1 MRRLKQGPVPAG
13 EIILNPIKNIIVPT
27 DFSEVSDI
35 AERSAVALA
44 TQDGAAIH
52 LLHVIRLPFFHTTY
66 DLNVPEAIWEGLRR
80 DADQQMEEARMKLEK
95 CGAVDVREL
104 VSESLQPAE
113 AIAKSARELDADL
126 VVMATH
132 GHQGIKHAMIGS
144 VTERTAR
151 TCPVPVLSVK
161 GYGITEAPIERIL
174 FATDFSSHSKHAL
187 SVASSF
193 AERFGTHVDV
203 LHVLDETPGYIRQMS
218 SEVADFEKAARKMA
232 GEHLDALEKE
242 LQGRRFSVKTHLRS
256 GSPVDIIVAEAAR
269 LRAKLIVMG
278 THGHTG
284 FTHAAL
290 GSIAERT
297 LRLAPC
303 SVLTVRA
310 SQNEHD

>member
-1 MRRLKQGPVPAG
+1 MKRVDENRTLPE
-13 EIILNPIKNIIVPT
+13 EIMLDPIKHIIVPT

-44 TQDGAAIH
+44 ARDGAAIH

-80 DADQQMEEARMKLEK
+80 DADQQMEEARLKLEK
-95 CGAVDVREL
+95 YGAADVREL

-113 AIAKSARELDADL
+113 AIAQSARDLAADF

-132 GHQGIKHAMIGS
+132 GHQGLKHAMIGS

-151 TCPVPVLSVK
+151 TCPIPVLSVK
-161 GYGITEAPIERIL
+161 GYGIAEAPIQRIL
-174 FATDFSSHSKHAL
+174 FATDFSSNARHAL
-187 SVASSF
+187 SVASDF
-193 AERFGTHVDV
+193 AERFGTQLDI
-203 LHVLDETPGYIRQMS
+203 LHVLDETPEYIRQIS
-218 SEVADFEKAARKMA
+218 TEVADFEKQARRMA
-232 GEHLDALEKE
+232 SEHLDAVEKE
-242 LQGRRFSVKTHLRS
+242 LRNRSFSVETHLRS
-256 GSPVDIIVAEAAR
+256 GSPVEVIIAEAAR

-284 FTHAAL
+284 FAHAAL

-297 LRLAPC
+297 LRLASC
-303 SVLTVRA
+303 SVLTVRD
-310 SQNEHD
+310 HGD

>member
-1 MRRLKQGPVPAG
+1 M
-13 EIILNPIKNIIVPT
+13 LNPIKNIIVPT

-44 TQDGAAIH
+44 AKDGAAIH

-80 DADQQMEEARMKLEK
+80 DADQRMEEARLKLEK
-95 CGAVDVREL
+95 YGATDVREL
-104 VSESLQPAE
+104 VGESLQPAE
-113 AIAKSARELDADL
+113 AIAKAVGETHADL
-126 VVMATH
+126 VIMATH
-132 GHQGIKHAMIGS
+132 GHQGLRHAMIGS

-161 GYGITEAPIERIL
+161 GYGIADAPIQRIL

-187 SVASSF
+187 SVASEF
-193 AERFGTHVDV
+193 AENFGTHLDV
-203 LHVLDETPGYIRQMS
+203 LHVLDETPDYIRQIS
-218 SEVADFEKAARKMA
+218 PEVADFEKEARRMA
-232 GEHLDALEKE
+232 GEHLDSVEKE
-242 LQGRRFSVKTHLRS
+242 LQGRAFSVKTHLRR
-256 GSPVDIIVAEAAR
+256 GSPVDVIIAEAVR

-284 FTHAAL
+284 FAHAAL

-297 LRLAPC
+297 LRLAFC
-303 SVLTVRA
+303 SVLSVRA
-310 SQNEHD
+310 GQD